1 MLTALRFFGKL
12 NLLGNFLDQKNLIMV
27 SLVKEKFHFFILPT
41 VLCLREISE
50 ILTILVIYDL
60 VNLLFT
66 NNIKRLHQC
75 DASLLSVAS

>member
-1 MLTALRFFGKL
+1 MLTALRFFGKI

-27 SLVKEKFHFFILPT
+27 SPVKEKFHFLILLT

-66 NNIKRLHQC
+66 NNIKRLHPC